1 MMLPQPTDAFEWMQA
16 AAGPA
21 LVCRPLARLAPHL
34 FTTRGWALGSR
45 AGDDDGGD
53 AWDQIAA
60 AMHVDRSHLVRVHQV
75 HGANVVVR
83 RARQTPARPAVTS
96 SRPDAD
102 IIVSNDCAIA
112 LAIQTADCVPL
123 LIADRVHGADRAG
136 ATSGAV
142 AAAHAGW
149 RGLAARVPMVTVD
162 ALAHEF
168 GARPADLVAAIG
180 PSIGACCYEVGDDVR
195 GRFESAGF
203 SAEQLARWFAVE
215 PRSSSRNRSMPS
227 LSPQGRAN
235 HWFFDGWAAAREQL
249 LEAGV
254 PAQQIYSA
262 DLCTASH
269 PEVFCSYRRD
279 GAPAGRMAAVV
290 RARRVTPP
298 PPVFPSVWL

>member
-1 MMLPQPTDAFEWMQA
+1 MLPQPTDAFDWVQA
-16 AAGPA
+16 AGGPA
-21 LVCRPLARLAPHL
+21 LVCRPLASLAPHL

-45 AGDDDGGD
+45 TGEDGGG
-53 AWDQIAA
+53 AWDQVAA
-60 AMHVDRSHLVRVHQV
+60 AMQVDRSHLVRVHQV
-75 HGANVVVR
+75 HGTTVVVR
-83 RARQTPARPAVTS
+83 RANQTAAPAVPAA
-96 SRPDAD
+96 RPDAD
-102 IIVSNDCAIA
+102 IIVSNDCSFA

-123 LIADRVHGADRAG
+123 LISYSADRAD
-136 ATSGAV
+136 AASGAV
-142 AAAHAGW
+142 LAAHAGW
-149 RGLAARVPMVTVD
+149 RGLAARVPTVAVD
-162 ALAHEF
+162 ALVREF
-168 GARPADLVAAIG
+168 GARPVDLVAAIG

-203 SAEQLARWFAVE
+203 LAEQLARWFAVE

-227 LSPQGRAN
+227 LSPQRRAN

-254 PAQQIYSA
+254 PAQRIYSA

-298 PPVFPSVWL
+298 PPVFLSVWL